1 MKSFVTET
9 DTKYI
14 RQQSYITA
22 LVLFVVLSALV
33 SLCLLVS
40 QKIFAAAEI
49 VVILA
54 CLMMVSSKKQDRHHY
69 RLRMEGSTLHV
80 ENLAG
85 GGSFSLPELGAEDFI
100 IRQSR
105 REIKL
110 DYCTLLING
119 TAYAFGGVKNC
130 SGLKEHIERNCR

>member
-1 MKSFVTET
+1 MKAFITET

-14 RQQSYITA
+14 KTQTYITA
-22 LVLFVVLSALV
+22 GILFVILTGLA
-33 SLCLLVS
+33 SLCLLFS

-54 CLMMVSSKKQDRHHY
+54 CLMMVSSKKQDRHYY
-69 RLRMEGSTLHV
+69 RLRFDSSGLYVTS
-80 ENLAG
+80 LAT
-85 GGSFSLPELGAEDFI
+85 GGSFSVPELSPGDLV

-105 REIKL
+105 REKKL
-110 DYCTLLING
+110 NYCTLLISG

-130 SGLKEHIERNCR
+130 SGLKEFLDNNL